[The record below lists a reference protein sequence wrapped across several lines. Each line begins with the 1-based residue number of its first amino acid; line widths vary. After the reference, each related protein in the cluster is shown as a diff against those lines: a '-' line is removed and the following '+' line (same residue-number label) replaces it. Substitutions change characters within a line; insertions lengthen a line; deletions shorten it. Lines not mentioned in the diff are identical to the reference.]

1 MASNY
6 IGIFLTS
13 LCLFIVI
20 SAAFSEKAGLGE
32 CGDKSTW
39 AEVPEFAPAL
49 LRCKRQLRSTSSA
62 FNQVQPCPKYL
73 QCNRSSWPL

>member
-49 LRCKRQLRSTSSA
+49 GS
-62 FNQVQPCPKYL
+62 
-73 QCNRSSWPL
+73 PL